1 MARQHRVDSCVK
13 LFAGHR
19 FHLILLVAL
28 TLASGCMQT
37 WVRPVARTSQREL
50 SPPARILV
58 LDFAI
63 SEKEITEYQGIMRQQ
78 PNQRDPVKRQLE
90 LGRNVAETLT
100 RQLSNGLQGLGL
112 NVERAPR
119 GIPTRDGDLIVDG
132 KFISVDEGSPLRR
145 LVIGFGS
152 GAAKLE
158 TRFQIL
164 RGRQQQKLL
173 EFDTKSDSGMMP
185 GAVATTPAGA
195 VAPPAMSVALTA
207 GGAVNAGLNVH
218 SSPVERMAV
227 SNADQ
232 AVRYLSEFFA
242 SHGWIDAHQV
252 KKARL
257 AYQE

>member
-1 MARQHRVDSCVK
+1 MHGRHRVEPQAK
-13 LFAGHR
+13 PFAKR
-19 FHLILLVAL
+19 LSLLLIAVFLCN
-28 TLASGCMQT
+28 SGCTQT
-37 WVRPVARTSQREL
+37 WVRPVARTSQRAL

-78 PNQRDPVKRQLE
+78 PSERNPVKRQLE

-100 RQLSNGLQGLGL
+100 RQLSYGLQELGL

-119 GIPTRDGDLIVDG
+119 GVPTRDGDLIIDG
-132 KFISVDEGSPLRR
+132 RFISVDEGSPLRR
-145 LVIGFGS
+145 WVIGFGS

-158 TRFQIL
+158 TRFRIL
-164 RGRQQQKLL
+164 RGRQQEKLL

-185 GAVATTPAGA
+185 GAFATTPAGA

-207 GGAVNAGLNVH
+207 GGAVNAGLNVQ
-218 SSPVERMAV
+218 SSPVARIAV
-227 SNADQ
+227 ANADH

-242 SHGWIDAHQV
+242 QQGWIDPHRV

-257 AYQE
+257 AYHE